1 MNKPGFPCGGR
12 AFTFTLQTLFLLV
25 LCIMSK
31 RLFPLA
37 FLLVLASA
45 RPTVA
50 QSSRIGQVGVKL
62 GGSLAQYRGEDTG
75 GGFGN
80 LGGFCGGGVLH
91 LPVNSVFSIQPELL
105 YSQKGSR
112 SQSITLPVGYY
123 TVSVVGDQRLNY
135 LEMPVLAKLRSHA
148 GPFLEAGPTFSYLL
162 SAHIVYGQDKFD
174 NRGDFKA
181 FEVGYAAGVGFQSGQ
196 GFMLGVRY
204 THGLTSLYKA
214 GAYWNIKGEAEVYN
228 QVFQLYA
235 GFVLLR
241 RTPAD
246 FPN

>member
-1 MNKPGFPCGGR
+1 MPN
-12 AFTFTLQTLFLLV
+12 LL
-25 LCIMSK
+25 L
-31 RLFPLA
+31 PLA

-45 RPTVA
+45 RPTLA
-50 QSSRIGQVGVKL
+50 QSSRMGQMGLKL
-62 GGSLAQYRGEDTG
+62 GGSLAQYRGDDTG

-91 LPVNSVFSIQPELL
+91 LPVSSVFSVQPELL
-105 YSQKGSR
+105 YSQKGAKN
-112 SQSITLPVGYY
+112 QSITMPAGYY
-123 TVSVVGDQRLNY
+123 NVSVVGDQRLNY
-135 LEMPVLAKLRSHA
+135 LEVPVMAKLRSHGGA
-148 GPFLEAGPTFSYLL
+148 FLEAGPTFSYLL
-162 SAHIVYGQDKFD
+162 SAHIVDGQSNGQNKLD
-174 NRGDFKA
+174 NRESFKA
-181 FEVGYAAGVGFQSGQ
+181 FEVGYAAGVGFQSQQ
-196 GFMLGVRY
+196 GFMFGVRY

-241 RTPAD
+241 PTPYD